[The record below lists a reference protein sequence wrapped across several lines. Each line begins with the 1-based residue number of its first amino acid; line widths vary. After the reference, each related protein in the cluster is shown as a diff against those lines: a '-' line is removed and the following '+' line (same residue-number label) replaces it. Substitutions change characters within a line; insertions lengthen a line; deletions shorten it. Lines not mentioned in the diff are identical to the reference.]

1 MGPYGCSCSLD
12 AGSGAAVFS
21 SRLNLLS
28 GEATAAAVPLS
39 PTQFAVGAPRPALS
53 RCSVGQ
59 GFVDFIADA
68 GLTIQPLP
76 YRSFLDA
83 GVTVASGSDFPAP
96 PSNPFLGLYALTSR
110 RSREGDLIAEEE
122 TLTPLE
128 ALRTQ
133 TINAAVAMFRDH
145 EVGSIEP
152 GKRAD
157 LAILSNDPTLVD
169 SHAVR
174 EISVQQTYIDGELK
188 YSL

>member
-1 MGPYGCSCSLD
+1 MGSCGCSCSLD

-28 GEATAAAVPLS
+28 GEATPAAVPLS
-39 PTQFAVGAPRPALS
+39 LTQFAVGAPRPALS

-96 PSNPFLGLYALTSR
+96 QSNPLLGLYALTSR
-110 RSREGDLIAEEE
+110 RSRDGDLIAEEE

-133 TINAAVAMFRDH
+133 TINSAIAMFRDH
-145 EVGSIEP
+145 EVGSIEV

-157 LAILSNDPTLVD
+157 LVVLSHDPTLVD
-169 SHAVR
+169 PEFIR
-174 EISVQQTYIDGELK
+174 EIVVQQTYIDCELK
-188 YSL
+188 YPL